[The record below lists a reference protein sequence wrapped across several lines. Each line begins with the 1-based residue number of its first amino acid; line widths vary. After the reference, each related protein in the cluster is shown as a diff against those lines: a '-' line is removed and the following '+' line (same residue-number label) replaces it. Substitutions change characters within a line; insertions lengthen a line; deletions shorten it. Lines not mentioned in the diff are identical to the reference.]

1 MKNRKLRKLVAML
14 KTLDELL
21 GEEVNSFC
29 VSRNLHHE
37 LMDSYSDEEQ
47 KEAGKRYRDLV
58 AINEK
63 LIIKIQINLVESG
76 EGSLYE
82 QAKKIFYLCWRY
94 LAVQM
99 VS

>member
-1 MKNRKLRKLVAML
+1 MRSRRLGKLVAML
-14 KTLDELL
+14 RTLDGLL
-21 GEEVNSFC
+21 WEEVNSFC

-37 LMDSYSDEEQ
+37 LMDSYSEEEQ

-82 QAKKIFYLCWRY
+82 QAKEIFY
-94 LAVQM
+94 
-99 VS
+99 

>member
-21 GEEVNSFC
+21 LEEINCFC

-47 KEAGKRYRDLV
+47 RRAERRYRELAV
-58 AINEK
+58 INDK
-63 LIIKIQINLVESG
+63 LITKIQINLVESG
-76 EGSLYE
+76 EDSLYE
-82 QAKKIFYLCWRY
+82 QAKKIFY
-94 LAVQM
+94 
-99 VS
+99 